1 MKKLLPSLLLF
12 CLIILSFSA
21 CKKAAVYE
29 NITKNLKVNESY
41 EYNLGGFGDE
51 EGAGIS
57 KQAQHFLTSEMDY
70 TQINSSVI
78 NYKYKPALNFEGV
91 DEVRLKSSRG
101 SDGSGPNKNIIYTN
115 IKFVIANS

>member
-1 MKKLLPSLLLF
+1 MLLF
-12 CLIILSFSA
+12 SLIVLSFSA
-21 CKKAAVYE
+21 CKKAPVYE
-29 NITKNLKVNESY
+29 TITKNLKVNESY

-57 KQAQHFLTSEMDY
+57 KQAQHFSISEIEY

-78 NYKYKPALNFEGV
+78 IYKYKPALNFEGV
-91 DEVRLKSSRG
+91 DEVQLKSSRG

-115 IKFVIANS
+115 IKFVIAN